1 MSRSR
6 KTREGA
12 REQGLSTAGLVLLLL
27 VAAVAAFAV
36 LGLFANI
43 SERKEEAR
51 VSPAQVVALD
61 ESSVDPA
68 VWGRNFPHQ
77 YDQYL
82 KTVDMERTG
91 FGGSEAVPRD
101 PSDVDPRL
109 FTSRSK
115 LDRIPQLVRMWAGY
129 AFSKDYREKRGHAY
143 MLEDQM
149 LTERQRVVQQPGT
162 CLHCHA
168 STVAA
173 MRKLGD
179 GDLVRGF
186 EALNAMKYQESATHV
201 DGPIACI
208 DCHDPQTLELR
219 ITRPA
224 FLEGIAAWK
233 ASQGVVDY
241 DPNTMATRQEM
252 RSYVCGQCHVE
263 YYFSKGDRRLV
274 FPWAEGLGAEDA
286 LAYFDEIGFSD
297 WTHAETGAPM
307 LKAQHPEFETWSQG
321 VHARSGVS
329 CADCHMPY
337 VRVGARKVSNH
348 QVRSPM
354 LQINESCQGCHR
366 FPEDEIRP
374 RVEEIQ
380 ARHKHLTEVA
390 LDALVDLIDD
400 IQAAAKA
407 GAPEAKLEAARGWQ
421 RRASFLV
428 DWVDAENSTGFHA
441 PQEGARIL
449 GESIDASRRGQLALR
464 ERLAG
469 S

>member
-1 MSRSR
+1 VV
-6 KTREGA
+6 
-12 REQGLSTAGLVLLLL
+12 LVL
-27 VAAVAAFAV
+27 AAAATF
-36 LGLFANI
+36 
-43 SERKEEAR
+43 
-51 VSPAQVVALD
+51 VALALLTNVFQRKQEERRSFVEVVELTQD
-61 ESSVDPA
+61 TTDPA

-77 YDQYL
+77 YDQYR
-82 KTVDMERTG
+82 KTVDMTRTT
-91 FGGSEAVPRD
+91 FGGSEAVPRE

-129 AFSKDYREKRGHAY
+129 AFAEDYREKRGHAY

-168 STVAA
+168 STVVA
-173 MRKLGD
+173 MRELGG
-179 GDLVRGF
+179 GDPTRGF
-186 EALNAMKYQESATHV
+186 EALNHMSYQESTRHV
-201 DGPIACI
+201 NGPIACI
-208 DCHDPQTLELR
+208 DCHDPETMALR
-219 ITRPA
+219 ISRPA
-224 FLEGIAAWK
+224 FMEGIAAYK
-233 ASQGVVDY
+233 ASQGIPDY
-241 DPNTMATRQEM
+241 DVNAMATRQEM

-263 YYFSKGDRRLV
+263 YYFSKGDRRLT
-274 FPWAEGLGAEDA
+274 FPWAKGLGAEA
-286 LAYFDEIGFSD
+286 AYDYYQQIDFTD

-321 VHARSGVS
+321 IHARSGVA

-337 VRVGARKVSNH
+337 RRVGAMKVSDH

-354 LQINESCQGCHR
+354 LGINNACQTCHR
-366 FPEDEIRP
+366 FPEAELRA

-380 ARHKHLTEVA
+380 LRHKQLTEVA

-400 IQAAAKA
+400 IV
-407 GAPEAKLEAARGWQ
+407 AARESGVADARLADAWQWQ

-441 PQEGARIL
+441 PQENARLL
-449 GESIDASRRGQLALR
+449 GESIDAVRKGQLAVVAA
-464 ERLAG
+464 LAG